1 MFSRQSILPVKSG
14 ETQNKYITKGWNN
27 SIFFKLTA
35 FVALSLFYLQ
45 GQIEGPD
52 REVDS
57 LGIDSSHLFGD
68 THIHI
73 SQLRKTD
80 YKSDQHI
87 QILFVNDCNLVII
100 SSLF

>member
-1 MFSRQSILPVKSG
+1 MI
-14 ETQNKYITKGWNN
+14 I
-27 SIFFKLTA
+27 IKLTA

-45 GQIEGPD
+45 GQIEGPN

-57 LGIDSSHLFGD
+57 LGIDSSNLFGD

-80 YKSDQHI
+80 YRSDQYI
-87 QILFVNDCNLVII
+87 QILFVSECNSVII
-100 SSLF
+100 SSLVKITAYEKLRN